1 MVMSKFCGNCGV
13 QMEDSARICGNCG
26 TPFEEMEKNA
36 APNTFKVPKESNMTP
51 EKKAKIKKGITLI
64 VILAVV
70 VVVAVIA
77 LNIVSNFVGYKGT
90 LRKAVKAVN
99 DYDIETI
106 LDVSSEIKYVRA
118 YDDPIEIEEAIL
130 DEVSETLDYYESL
143 VGHDP
148 KIRYTIKE
156 TYKLS
161 ARKLQNFIEEIER
174 NYSYDSFGIEEVVQI
189 DLEIEVTG
197 SNKREE
203 HNTISLYMIKENEKW
218 YVFDG
223 LI

>member
-1 MVMSKFCGNCGV
+1 MSKFCGNCGA

-26 TPFEEMEKNA
+26 TPFEGVEKNA
-36 APNTFKVPKESNMTP
+36 VPNTFKVPKESKMTL
-51 EKKAKIKKGITLI
+51 EKKAKIKKGITLT

-70 VVVAVIA
+70 VVVAIIA

-106 LDVSSEIKYVRA
+106 LDVSSEIKYVST
-118 YDDPIEIEEAIL
+118 YDDPFEIEEAIL
-130 DEVSETLDYYESL
+130 DEVSADLDYYESL

-148 KIRYTIKE
+148 KISYKIKE
-156 TYKLS
+156 SYKFS
-161 ARKLQNFIEEIER
+161 ERKLQGFIEELER
-174 NYSYDSFGIEEVVQI
+174 NYSYESYNIEDVVQV

-197 SNKREE
+197 SNKRKEY
-203 HNTISLYMIKENEKW
+203 NSVTLYMIKENGKW
-218 YVFDG
+218 DVFNG
-223 LI
+223 II